1 MTRIKSKGSHE
12 HEEPTRKKSR
22 HKADNLPRSLCVE
35 REGRRS
41 RKSNKDAPWC
51 HAIAFEHKENVG
63 RVKPHHVYGLT
74 SVWNLYNLKN
84 GDNPA
89 PYKVLML
96 DKNTFKTILWTCYEK
111 IPTRDMKLT
120 KQVETN
126 FSMQY
131 TN

>member
-1 MTRIKSKGSHE
+1 M
-12 HEEPTRKKSR
+12 
-22 HKADNLPRSLCVE
+22 
-35 REGRRS
+35 
-41 RKSNKDAPWC
+41 
-51 HAIAFEHKENVG
+51 
-63 RVKPHHVYGLT
+63 
-74 SVWNLYNLKN
+74 KN

-96 DKNTFKTILWTCYEK
+96 DKNSFKTVLWTCYEK

-131 TN
+131 AN